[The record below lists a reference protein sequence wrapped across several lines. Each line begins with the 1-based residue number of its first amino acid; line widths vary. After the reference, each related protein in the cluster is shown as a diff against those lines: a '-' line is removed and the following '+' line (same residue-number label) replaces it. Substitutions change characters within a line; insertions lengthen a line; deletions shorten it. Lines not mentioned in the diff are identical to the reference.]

1 MAISA
6 LALAIGQQ
14 FVPYMQHLIG
24 PLKAALENT
33 DDYPVCAAAVG
44 VVGDLSR
51 ALEKQFSPHCEEI
64 FIRLMQLLMNQLLHR
79 SVKPPILSTFGDIA
93 LAIGADFAR
102 FLEHA
107 MTMLHNASQIQ
118 IDMSDPDDA
127 EYMHKLRENI
137 LEGYSGIIQALRDAD
152 KQEPAKGG
160 VYCQGVM
167 QYLPNIVYLLE
178 NRINAEEQKDED
190 VLKAA
195 SGLLGD
201 IAQAIPA
208 AKQHFQGQWVRDMLQ
223 SAKNMGVDDEDIQF
237 AARILP

>member
-1 MAISA
+1 MRAELR
-6 LALAIGQQ
+6 LA
-14 FVPYMQHLIG
+14 
-24 PLKAALENT
+24 
-33 DDYPVCAAAVG
+33 D
-44 VVGDLSR
+44 VV
-51 ALEKQFSPHCEEI
+51 QI
-64 FIRLMQLLMNQLLHR
+64 IRLMQLLMNQLLHR

-160 VYCQGVM
+160 VYCQQVM